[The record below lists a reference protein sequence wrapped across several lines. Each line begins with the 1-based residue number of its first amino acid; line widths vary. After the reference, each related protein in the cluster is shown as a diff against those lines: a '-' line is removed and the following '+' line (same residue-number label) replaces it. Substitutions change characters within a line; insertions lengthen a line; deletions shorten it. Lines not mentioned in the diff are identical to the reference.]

1 MKKEIAQEKVYDKQ
15 LKLKTSAIQNLR
27 ESWQNASIRENMR
40 KKFELKAKLRA
51 KKLAMSRGFER

>member
-40 KKFELKAKLRA
+40 KKFESKANLRA

>member
-27 ESWQNASIRENMR
+27 ESWQNASIKENMR
-40 KKFELKAKLRA
+40 KKFESKAKLRA
-51 KKLAMSRGFER
+51 KNWL